1 MNGRNRQ
8 LCSDRAYFLLA
19 RLGRQINEY
28 LRWCQD
34 EINTVKKIKAED
46 GARGKYYF
54 RHGAMEGSSGDYLN
68 TDMKKGGGERG
79 NSE

>member
-1 MNGRNRQ
+1 M
-8 LCSDRAYFLLA
+8 
-19 RLGRQINEY
+19 
-28 LRWCQD
+28 
-34 EINTVKKIKAED
+34 INTVKKIKAED

-79 NSE
+79 KSE